1 MILERI
7 CKMNNSKN
15 KEDKGV
21 TKGVAIAI
29 LVVTFLVTFSFSGL
43 IFSSLN
49 FKNNEVI
56 IVIFGAVFIASLI
69 SLFTM
74 TRKNK
79 K

>member
-1 MILERI
+1 
-7 CKMNNSKN
+7 MNNSKN
-15 KEDKGV
+15 KEDKGI

-29 LVVTFLVTFSFSGL
+29 LVATFLVTFSFSGL
-43 IFSSLN
+43 VFSSLS
-49 FKNNEVI
+49 FKNNEVM

>member
-1 MILERI
+1 MD
-7 CKMNNSKN
+7 NSKN

-43 IFSSLN
+43 VFSSLN
-49 FKNNEVI
+49 LKNNEVM
-56 IVIFGAVFIASLI
+56 IVIFGSVFIASLI

-74 TRKNK
+74 ARKNK
-79 K
+79 KRR

>member
-1 MILERI
+1 
-7 CKMNNSKN
+7 MNSSKN
-15 KEDKGV
+15 KEDKGI

-43 IFSSLN
+43 VFSSLN
-49 FKNNEVI
+49 FKNNEVMT
-56 IVIFGAVFIASLI
+56 VIFGSVFIASLI
-69 SLFTM
+69 SLFTT

>member
-1 MILERI
+1 MQ
-7 CKMNNSKN
+7 MDNSKN
-15 KEDKGV
+15 KEDKGI

-43 IFSSLN
+43 VFSSLN
-49 FKNNEVI
+49 FKNNEVM
-56 IVIFGAVFIASLI
+56 IVIFGSVFIASLI

-74 TRKNK
+74 ARKNK

>member
-49 FKNNEVI
+49 FKNNEVM
-56 IVIFGAVFIASLI
+56 IVILGAVFIASLI

-74 TRKNK
+74 TRKSK

>member
-1 MILERI
+1 
-7 CKMNNSKN
+7 MNDSKN
-15 KEDKGV
+15 KGDKGI

-43 IFSSLN
+43 VFSSLN
-49 FKNNEVI
+49 FKNNEVMT
-56 IVIFGAVFIASLI
+56 VIFGSVFIASLI
-69 SLFTM
+69 SLFTT

>member
-1 MILERI
+1 MQ
-7 CKMNNSKN
+7 MDNSKN

-29 LVVTFLVTFSFSGL
+29 LIVTFLVTFSFSGL

-49 FKNNEVI
+49 FKNNEVM
-56 IVIFGAVFIASLI
+56 IVIFGSVFIASLI

-74 TRKNK
+74 ARKNK

>member
-1 MILERI
+1 
-7 CKMNNSKN
+7 MNNNSEN
-15 KEDKGV
+15 KEDKGI

-43 IFSSLN
+43 VFSSLN
-49 FKNNEVI
+49 FKNNEVM

-74 TRKNK
+74 TRKIRNK
-79 K
+79 R

>member
-1 MILERI
+1 MDNR
-7 CKMNNSKN
+7 KN
-15 KEDKGV
+15 KGYKGI

-43 IFSSLN
+43 VFSSLN
-49 FKNNEVI
+49 FKNNEVM
-56 IVIFGAVFIASLI
+56 IVIFGSVFIASLI

-74 TRKNK
+74 ARKNK

>member
-1 MILERI
+1 
-7 CKMNNSKN
+7 MNNSKN
-15 KEDKGV
+15 KEDKGI

-43 IFSSLN
+43 VFSSLH
-49 FKNNEVI
+49 FKNNEVM
-56 IVIFGAVFIASLI
+56 IVIFVASLI

>member
-1 MILERI
+1 
-7 CKMNNSKN
+7 MNNDKN

-29 LVVTFLVTFSFSGL
+29 LVVTFLVTFSGL
-43 IFSSLN
+43 VFSSLN
-49 FKNNEVI
+49 FKNNEVM